1 MKPLGRAP
9 RKSIFVDTS
18 AFFALVDRTDRFHDL
33 AVRFVESN
41 QQFLIT
47 SNLVAQETV
56 TLIRMRLGHEQAVK
70 AGKRLLEHEMLPL
83 VRVTPADERKA
94 WELLKRYADKRFSF
108 TDCTSFVLM
117 RRLGLQTAFAF
128 DQDFRQFGG
137 WTVYPET
144 QLD

>member
-1 MKPLGRAP
+1 MKPLGRAS
-9 RKSIFVDTS
+9 RKSIFIDTS

-41 QQFLIT
+41 QQFLTT

-70 AGKRLLEHEMLPL
+70 AGKRLFEQEMVPL
-83 VRVTPADERKA
+83 IRVTPADERKA

>member
-1 MKPLGRAP
+1 MKPLGRAS
-9 RKSIFVDTS
+9 RKPIFVDTS

-41 QQFLIT
+41 QQFLTT

-70 AGKRLLEHEMLPL
+70 AGKRLFEQEMVPL
-83 VRVTPADERKA
+83 IRVTPSDERKA

-108 TDCTSFVLM
+108 ADCTSFVLM
-117 RRLGLQTAFAF
+117 HRLGLQTAFAF

-144 QLD
+144 QFD